1 MIHSVDERREYWSRQ
16 VPMTFQDKPLS
27 YEEKREFRYRLQDYM
42 LGFFAFES
50 LRGKLVL
57 DLGSGSGID
66 SCEMIKHGAEVV
78 SVDFSP
84 LSCKSTKAL
93 LVETRFSGDVIMAD
107 ARYLPLRSDQ
117 FDVVYSFGVIHH
129 IPEIS
134 KVVREVSRCLR
145 EKGEFLGMVYHRDSM
160 LYAYSLLYLH
170 GIREGLFSKGWTE
183 QEIGSRFSEREEG
196 NPYTRCFT
204 KEELEKLLRTFFGS
218 IDIGIF
224 YDVIDMPQERKV
236 KFNLNNLSTEL
247 GWHLAFRAK
256 TPVDLPT

>member
-1 MIHSVDERREYWSRQ
+1 
-16 VPMTFQDKPLS
+16 MTFEDKPLS

-93 LVETRFSGDVIMAD
+93 LVETRFPGNVVMAD

-117 FDVVYSFGVIHH
+117 FDVIYSFGVIHH

-134 KVVREVSRCLR
+134 RVVREVSRCLR
-145 EKGEFLGMVYHRDSM
+145 EDGEFLGMVYHRDSL

-170 GIREGLFSKGWTE
+170 GIREGLFSKSSTE
-183 QEIGSRFSEREEG
+183 QEIASRFSERKEG
-196 NPYTRCFT
+196 NPYTKCYT
-204 KEELEKLLRTFFGS
+204 KVELEDLLHQFF
-218 IDIGIF
+218 DFADARIF
-224 YDVIDMPQERKV
+224 YNVIDTLQARKI
-236 KFNLNNLSTEL
+236 KFRLENLSTDL
-247 GWHLAFRAK
+247 GWHLAFKATKRK
-256 TPVDLPT
+256 QLTMTE